1 MLKDMS
7 DHKIS
12 DDELIPQIMCL
23 PKAVSE
29 IFSTPSN
36 QLKMQCSFRGFFFF
50 AFTYLI
56 IRVDLMY
63 ISHKCKRNCK
73 LSIRAF

>member
-50 AFTYLI
+50 C
-56 IRVDLMY
+56 VY
-63 ISHKCKRNCK
+63 IFNYTGRFDVHITQMQKK
-73 LSIRAF
+73 L

>member
-12 DDELIPQIMCL
+12 DDELIPHIMCL
-23 PKAVSE
+23 LKAVQE

-36 QLKMQCSFRGFFFF
+36 QLKMQYGC
-50 AFTYLI
+50 
-56 IRVDLMY
+56 RVFSRLR
-63 ISHKCKRNCK
+63 I
-73 LSIRAF
+73 

>member
-36 QLKMQCSFRGFFFF
+36 QLKMQCSFRGFLFF
-50 AFTYLI
+50 LRLHI
-56 IRVDLMY
+56 
-63 ISHKCKRNCK
+63 
-73 LSIRAF
+73 

>member
-36 QLKMQCSFRGFFFF
+36 QLKMQCSFRGFFF
-50 AFTYLI
+50 LRLHI
-56 IRVDLMY
+56 QLRVDLMY

>member
-36 QLKMQCSFRGFFFF
+36 QLKMQCSFRRFFFFF

-56 IRVDLMY
+56 TGRFDVHITQMQ
-63 ISHKCKRNCK
+63 KK
-73 LSIRAF
+73 L

>member
-12 DDELIPQIMCL
+12 DDELIPQIVCL

-36 QLKMQCSFRGFFFF
+36 QLKMQCSFRRFFFFF

-56 IRVDLMY
+56 TGRFDVHITQMQ
-63 ISHKCKRNCK
+63 KK
-73 LSIRAF
+73 L

>member
-23 PKAVSE
+23 PTKAVSE

-36 QLKMQCSFRGFFFF
+36 QLKMQCSFRRFFFF
-50 AFTYLI
+50 LRLHI
-56 IRVDLMY
+56 
-63 ISHKCKRNCK
+63 
-73 LSIRAF
+73 

>member
-1 MLKDMS
+1 MS

-36 QLKMQCSFRGFFFF
+36 QLKMQCSFRGFFFC
-50 AFTYLI
+50 
-56 IRVDLMY
+56 VY
-63 ISHKCKRNCK
+63 IFNYTGRFDVHITQMQKK
-73 LSIRAF
+73 L

>member
-36 QLKMQCSFRGFFFF
+36 QLKMQCSFRGFFFLRLHITGRF
-50 AFTYLI
+50 DVHITQ
-56 IRVDLMY
+56 MQ
-63 ISHKCKRNCK
+63 KK
-73 LSIRAF
+73 L